1 MNDELGINTQEGE
14 VVEPLDSGTQQNINK
29 EETSQTMHT
38 LISEGLTKDDLT
50 RLRDDIVGAL
60 APKTGEGDNSDALI
74 TGYFKEVFSKTIE

>member
-14 VVEPLDSGTQQNINK
+14 VVEPLDNGLTQNTNK

-60 APKTGEGDNSDALI
+60 TPKTSEGGNSDALM
-74 TGYFKEVFSKTIE
+74 TEYFKEVFTKTIE